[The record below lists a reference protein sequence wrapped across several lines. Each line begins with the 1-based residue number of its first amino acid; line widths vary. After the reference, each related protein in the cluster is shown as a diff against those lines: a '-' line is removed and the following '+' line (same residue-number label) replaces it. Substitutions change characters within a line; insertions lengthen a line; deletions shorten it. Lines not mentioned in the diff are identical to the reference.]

1 MQFSIIVIGFRYI
14 VMGINYKRQVQRQ
27 LTALFHYLRERKRDE
42 KIITS
47 YETEHGPYYHLY
59 MIACKLGKIGD

>member
-1 MQFSIIVIGFRYI
+1 MQFSIIIIGFRYI
-14 VMGINYKRQVQRQ
+14 VMGINYKRLSATQ
-27 LTALFHYLRERKRDE
+27 TNSNISLFKREEKDE